1 MTKETKASKV
11 APKVEPDKKLMQKL
25 KDRMKPG
32 EELNSKALAKELLGN
47 DSKLE
52 CADIVRA
59 LKALRDEGSV
69 VYLANKNPKKPGKW
83 ISSTPIVKEKKVE
96 KVEKP
101 KAAKAAKP
109 AKAIK
114 PVNLSIKV
122 EPLDVRDIAKEIVS
136 VLDKISDVLGIVAK
150 LEAKKPEERVK
161 TCAKAGGELKA
172 LKQQLEDLAAKAK
185 MAI

>member
-11 APKVEPDKKLMQKL
+11 ASKVEPDKTLMQKL

-69 VYLANKNPKKPGKW
+69 VYLANKNSKKPGKW
-83 ISSTPIVKEKKVE
+83 ISSTPVVKEKKAE

-114 PVNLSIKV
+114 PVKAVKAAASAKV
-122 EPLDVRDIAKEIVS
+122 EVVKEIVS
-136 VLDKISDVLGIVAK
+136 VLDKISDVLGIFAK
-150 LEAKKPEERVK
+150 LEAKKPEEK
-161 TCAKAGGELKA
+161 AKMCSKAGSELIA